1 MTYLII
7 AFILLLVFAYF
18 ATAIDARL
26 EMYDIPSTF
35 GIGFLACAFWPLTI
49 IGIAIGGLMYY
60 LMRVGAK
67 RRGHD

>member
-7 AFILLLVFAYF
+7 AFILLLVFAYY

-26 EMYDIPSTF
+26 GMYDLAKTF
-35 GIGFLACAFWPLTI
+35 VIGFLACAFWPLAI
-49 IGIAIGGLMYY
+49 IGMAIGGLMYY

-67 RRGHD
+67 RRGED